1 MATNGREEE
10 STAAAADAAIWRQR
24 LLKCW
29 NFVLVNTF
37 LFLSVLEVAG
47 GK

>member
-10 STAAAADAAIWRQR
+10 NTAADAAIWRQR

-29 NFVLVNTF
+29 NFVLVNKF
-37 LFLSVLEVAG
+37 LFLSVLGIAG